1 MTLQQS
7 APLSDDLVQFIA
19 SEVAVAGG
27 PLDAATDLV
36 MTGLIDSLGVMM
48 VVDWLEQRLGIV
60 IDPNDVVIE
69 HFESVDAI
77 VGYLRGRDDCRFE

>member
-1 MTLQQS
+1 MTTQQS
-7 APLSDDLVQFIA
+7 TPLSDDLVQFIA
-19 SEVAVAGG
+19 SEVALGAGG
-27 PLDAATDLV
+27 LDASTDLV

-48 VVDWLEQRLGIV
+48 VVDWLEQRLGIT

>member
-1 MTLQQS
+1 VSTQQS
-7 APLSDDLVQFIA
+7 TSLSDDLVQFIA
-19 SEVAVAGG
+19 SDVAVGSDA
-27 PLDAATDLV
+27 LDASTDLV

-48 VVDWLEQRLGIV
+48 VVDWLEQRLDIA

>member
-1 MTLQQS
+1 MTTQQS
-7 APLSDDLVQFIA
+7 TSLSDDLVQFIA
-19 SEVAVAGG
+19 SSVAVGGG
-27 PLDAATDLV
+27 PLDASTDLV

-48 VVDWLEQRLGIV
+48 VVDWLEQRLGIA

>member
-1 MTLQQS
+1 
-7 APLSDDLVQFIA
+7 VQFIA
-19 SEVAVAGG
+19 SDVASGG
-27 PLDAATDLV
+27 GALDAATDLV

-48 VVDWLEQRLGIV
+48 VVDWLEQRLDIS

-77 VGYLRGRDDCRFE
+77 VGYLHGRDDCRFE